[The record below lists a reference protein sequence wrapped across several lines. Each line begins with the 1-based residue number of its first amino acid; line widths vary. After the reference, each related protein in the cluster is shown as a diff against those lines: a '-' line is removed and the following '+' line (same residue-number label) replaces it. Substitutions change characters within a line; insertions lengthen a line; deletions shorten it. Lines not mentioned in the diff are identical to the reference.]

1 MFNSKTLSKLNR
13 FSHAIAKQIEHGLKH
28 GFIGKSTNGDC
39 KAEVREFLR
48 KYSKELSR
56 DHHINVS
63 NILKT
68 SKQLKFVVGSIAYKL
83 HDVA

>member
-1 MFNSKTLSKLNR
+1 MFNSKTIGKLNR
-13 FSHAIAKQIEHGLKH
+13 FSHAIAKQLEYGLKH
-28 GFIGKSTNGDC
+28 GFIGKSTNGDG

-48 KYSKELSR
+48 KYVKELSN

-68 SKQLKFVVGSIAYKL
+68 SKQLNFVVGSIAYKL
-83 HDVA
+83 RNVA

>member
-13 FSHAIAKQIEHGLKH
+13 FSHAIAKQIEHGRKH
-28 GFIGKSTNGDC
+28 GFIGKSTDGDC
-39 KAEVREFLR
+39 KVEVREFLR

-83 HDVA
+83 RDVA

>member
-13 FSHAIAKQIEHGLKH
+13 FSHATAKQIEHGLKR

-48 KYSKELSR
+48 KYVKELSR
-56 DHHINVS
+56 DHRTNVS

-68 SKQLKFVVGSIAYKL
+68 PKQLKFVVGSIAYKL
-83 HDVA
+83 RDVA

>member
-13 FSHAIAKQIEHGLKH
+13 FSHAIAKQIEHGRKH

-39 KAEVREFLR
+39 KAEVRELLR

-56 DHHINVS
+56 DHRNNVS

-83 HDVA
+83 RDVA